1 MTLSTR
7 RVWLSMWPIAA
18 CVVVLCE
25 LGFWIHGSAPR
36 ETFPLDLS
44 VSSVSICV
52 GLVLWRL
59 RPSNRTGVLLALAG
73 LLWAIGS
80 VHAYENPWA
89 IAVGDWLGGWQLLV
103 FAHLLLAYP
112 TGRLGSRRLRLLVG
126 AGYGL
131 ILVGLAVQMTGPSG
145 QGAGAFAVW
154 HAPAVSDTLATVV
167 TVAGGMYA
175 LIGIV
180 IFARRWLHATAA
192 GRRVLGPV
200 LAAALVFAAT
210 IAVDQGVNAVTGSE
224 PGWVFYPPVVAQ
236 LLIPFAFLFGLMRER
251 LGQVAVGDL
260 VIDLDA
266 TGIDTLEGALARTLA
281 DPSLQLG
288 YRIAGS
294 DSYVDA
300 DGRPLAL
307 PAEGDQR
314 AATRIE
320 RDGQELAVI
329 VHDKALLET
338 PQLVKSA
345 VAAARLALDNERLQ
359 AQLRAQLVALRASRA
374 RLVQTADAERR
385 RLERDLHDGAQQ
397 RMLALGLALQLMRS
411 HVEHD
416 PAAASLLAEAQTE
429 LQHSLRELRELARG
443 IHPAILTDQ
452 GLASAART
460 LASRAPIP
468 VTVSSTE
475 KRFPPAIET
484 AAYFV
489 IAEALTNIAKYA
501 DASKVSIT
509 IGQDNGYAR
518 IDVHDDGIGGA
529 DPAKGSGLAGLA
541 DRIGAL
547 DGRLTISSDAR
558 AGTCITAQIPCA

>member
-1 MTLSTR
+1 
-7 RVWLSMWPIAA
+7 
-18 CVVVLCE
+18 
-25 LGFWIHGSAPR
+25 
-36 ETFPLDLS
+36 
-44 VSSVSICV
+44 
-52 GLVLWRL
+52 
-59 RPSNRTGVLLALAG
+59 
-73 LLWAIGS
+73 
-80 VHAYENPWA
+80 
-89 IAVGDWLGGWQLLV
+89 
-103 FAHLLLAYP
+103 
-112 TGRLGSRRLRLLVG
+112 
-126 AGYGL
+126 
-131 ILVGLAVQMTGPSG
+131 
-145 QGAGAFAVW
+145 
-154 HAPAVSDTLATVV
+154 
-167 TVAGGMYA
+167 
-175 LIGIV
+175 
-180 IFARRWLHATAA
+180 
-192 GRRVLGPV
+192 
-200 LAAALVFAAT
+200 
-210 IAVDQGVNAVTGSE
+210 
-224 PGWVFYPPVVAQ
+224 VFYPPVVAQ
-236 LLIPFAFLFGLMRER
+236 LLIPLAFLFGPMRER

-281 DPSLQLG
+281 DSSLQLG

-338 PQLVKSA
+338 PQLVEST

-411 HVEHD
+411 HVERD

-501 DASKVSIT
+501 DASKASIT

-558 AGTCITAQIPCA
+558 AGTRITAQIPCA